1 MHRGVWGLVLVLLV
15 TACGTGAREVAL
27 ERAPDATTT
36 TAAPTTTTTTT
47 STTVPPTTVAPTT
60 STTASPTTA
69 PPTTAAPTTSITASP
84 TVQAAA
90 VAPGTIEPYR
100 GFGAWL
106 DRFDWSVHWAGPNG
120 RPVGAEAVDH
130 MAAEGVETIYI
141 QTSYWEDPVGVI
153 EPDRLR
159 AIVDRA
165 HQHGIAVI
173 GWYLP
178 AFVDPAKDLQHVLAM
193 HAFGVDGVAIDIEGT
208 QVKDVPERSRRLVAF
223 SSELRRLLPGMAI
236 GGIVLEPVLIEDLS
250 ATYWPDFPW
259 TEIAGHYDVWMP
271 MNYWTNRRGEWRSA
285 YRYMATNI
293 DRVRQNLGLPDA
305 LVHPI
310 GGIGDK
316 TTEQDLH
323 EMVRAAGERGAIG
336 GSIYDYATSR
346 AEFWPILRA
355 FRAG

>member
-1 MHRGVWGLVLVLLV
+1 MRRGLWGLVLVLAM
-15 TACGTGAREVAL
+15 TACGTGVREVAI
-27 ERAPDATTT
+27 ERAPDA
-36 TAAPTTTTTTT
+36 PTTTT
-47 STTVPPTTVAPTT
+47 STSTTTTTASTTTVAPTT
-60 STTASPTTA
+60 SAPPATTA
-69 PPTTAAPTTSITASP
+69 PPTTQPTTTTATP
-84 TVQAAA
+84 PVAA
-90 VAPGTIEPYR
+90 VASVDTGTIEAYR

-106 DRFDWSVHWAGPNG
+106 DRFDWSAEWVREGNQ
-120 RPVGAEAVDH
+120 PVVSVASIDH

-153 EPDRLR
+153 EPGRLR
-159 AIVDRA
+159 PLIDRA
-165 HQHGIAVI
+165 HEHGISVI

-178 AFVDPAKDLQHVLAM
+178 AFVDPAKDMEHVVAM
-193 HAFGVDGVAIDIEGT
+193 HRFGVDGVAIDIEGT
-208 QVKDVPERSRRLVAF
+208 QVEDVPERSRRLVAF
-223 SSELRRLLPGMAI
+223 SEELRRRFPGLAL

-250 ATYWPDFPW
+250 DTYWPDFPW
-259 TEIAGHYDVWMP
+259 TEIAPYYDVWMP

-293 DRVRQNLGLPDA
+293 DRVRQNLGLTDA

-323 EMVRAAGERGAIG
+323 EMVQAAGERGAIG

-355 FRAG
+355 FQAG

>member
-15 TACGTGAREVAL
+15 SACGSSVRELAV

-36 TAAPTTTTTTT
+36 TSTASST
-47 STTVPPTTVAPTT
+47 TTVPATTVPATTVPEPTVPPATTVAPTT
-60 STTASPTTA
+60 APAPATTASPA
-69 PPTTAAPTTSITASP
+69 VVAS
-84 TVQAAA
+84 
-90 VAPGTIEPYR
+90 GTIDPYR

-106 DRFDWSVHWAGPNG
+106 DRYDWSVHWAGPNG
-120 RPVGAEAVDH
+120 RPVGPEAVDH
-130 MAAEGVETIYI
+130 MAEEGVQTLYL

-159 AIVDRA
+159 SIVDRA

-193 HAFGVDGVAIDIEGT
+193 LDFGVDGVAIDIEGT
-208 QVKDVPERSRRLVAF
+208 QVEDVPERSRRLVAF
-223 SSELRRLLPGMAI
+223 SAELRRRLPGMAL

-259 TEIAGHYDVWMP
+259 TEIAPYYDVWMP

-293 DRVRQNLGLPDA
+293 DRVRSNLGIPDA

-310 GGIGDK
+310 GGVGDK
-316 TTEQDLH
+316 STEQDLQ
-323 EMVRAAGERGAIG
+323 EMVQAASERSAIG

-346 AEFWPILRA
+346 PEFWPILRA
-355 FRAG
+355 FRTG

>member
-1 MHRGVWGLVLVLLV
+1 MVLVLAV
-15 TACGTGAREVAL
+15 TACGTGAREVAI
-27 ERAPDATTT
+27 ERAPDAPTTITSTTT
-36 TAAPTTTTTTT
+36 TAI
-47 STTVPPTTVAPTT
+47 
-60 STTASPTTA
+60 
-69 PPTTAAPTTSITASP
+69 PPTTAAPTTTATVPAATAATAAPTTTTPPTTVPPTTSTAPPARTTAS
-84 TVQAAA
+84 
-90 VAPGTIEPYR
+90 VAPGTIAPYR

-106 DRFDWSVHWAGPNG
+106 DRYDWSVQWAGPNG
-120 RPVGAEAVDH
+120 PPVGPAAVDH

-159 AIVDRA
+159 PIIDRA
-165 HQHGIAVI
+165 HQHGISVI

-178 AFVDPAKDLQHVLAM
+178 AFVDPAKDMQHVEAM
-193 HAFGVDGVAIDIEGT
+193 HRFGVDGVAIDIEGT
-208 QVKDVPERSRRLVAF
+208 QVKDVPERSRRLIAF
-223 SSELRRLLPGMAI
+223 SQELRRRFPGLAL

-259 TEIAGHYDVWMP
+259 TEIAPYYDVWMP

-293 DRVRQNLGLPDA
+293 DRVRQNLGLPEA

-323 EMVRAAGERGAIG
+323 EMVRAAAERGSIG

-355 FRAG
+355 FKAG

>member
-1 MHRGVWGLVLVLLV
+1 MVLVLAMA
-15 TACGTGAREVAL
+15 ACGTGVREVAI
-27 ERAPDATTT
+27 ERAPDA
-36 TAAPTTTTTTT
+36 PTTTSTTSTTTPT
-47 STTVPPTTVAPTT
+47 STTVPPATAATVVTTTVP
-60 STTASPTTA
+60 PTTA
-69 PPTTAAPTTSITASP
+69 PPTTAPPTASAVVP
-84 TVQAAA
+84 SAVAA
-90 VAPGTIEPYR
+90 VTVDPGTIAPYR

-106 DRFDWSVHWAGPNG
+106 DRYDWSVQWAGPNG
-120 RPVGAEAVDH
+120 RPVGPEAVDH

-159 AIVDRA
+159 PIIDRA
-165 HQHGIAVI
+165 HEHGISVI

-178 AFVDPAKDLQHVLAM
+178 AFVDPAKDLQHVEAM
-193 HAFGVDGVAIDIEGT
+193 HDFGVDGVAIDIEGT

-223 SSELRRLLPGMAI
+223 SEELRRRFPGFAL

-250 ATYWPDFPW
+250 DTYWPDFPW
-259 TEIAGHYDVWMP
+259 TEIASHYDVWMP

-293 DRVRQNLGLPDA
+293 DRVRQNLGLPEA

-323 EMVRAAGERGAIG
+323 EMVRAAGERGSIG

-355 FRAG
+355 FKTG